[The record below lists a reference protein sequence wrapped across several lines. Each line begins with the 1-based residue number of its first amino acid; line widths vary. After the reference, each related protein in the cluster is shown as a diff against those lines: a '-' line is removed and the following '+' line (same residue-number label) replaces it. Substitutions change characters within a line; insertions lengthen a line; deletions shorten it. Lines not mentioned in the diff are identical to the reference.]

1 MKYSGCFIAGTDTG
15 VGKTVVTAALAV
27 CLRQRP
33 LNVGVMKPIETGIP
47 GNGAGSDAER
57 LLAGAA
63 AKDPLELVTPFRFPA
78 PLAPLAAAR
87 QAGSTIALDRIL
99 AAYRT
104 LAAKHAFMLVEGIGG
119 VLVPITEGSDVRDLI
134 SQMELPVLVVG
145 RASIGGVNHAL
156 LTIEAL
162 RQRHIPVLGVVL
174 NRPCGTAGSEEQ
186 SEQEAS
192 TVALV
197 KERSGVFV
205 AGPLHYDATLDRGG
219 TAALSRLADDPAIR
233 TLAGL
238 LAPA

>member
-134 SQMELPVLVVG
+134 SQMDLPVLVVG

-156 LTIEAL
+156 LTIEA
-162 RQRHIPVLGVVL
+162 
-174 NRPCGTAGSEEQ
+174 A
-186 SEQEAS
+186 
-192 TVALV
+192 
-197 KERSGVFV
+197 
-205 AGPLHYDATLDRGG
+205 RG
-219 TAALSRLADDPAIR
+219 
-233 TLAGL
+233 
-238 LAPA
+238 